1 MMNKTIRTIY
11 LMTMPNGIRGP
22 IMCSETAKG
31 PVVEYGTGDSKDLEF
46 TMLEAGQPNL
56 DPPRLD
62 MNLSNSMI

>member
-1 MMNKTIRTIY
+1 
-11 LMTMPNGIRGP
+11 
-22 IMCSETAKG
+22 MCSETAKG